1 MSEFVCRVADADG
14 RVFSHVEAANTLDE
28 ARQKLA
34 ERGLFVY
41 SVEARGGRVGS
52 LLRRR
57 TGRQIGGSDFLILN
71 QQFNTLIKAGLPI
84 LRALELL
91 AARASSSRLRPVVE
105 QIRDHVRE
113 GKSLSEA
120 VDEAG
125 VFSKVYSTAILAGE
139 KSGNLPGVLDYYI
152 AYQRVSTGVKKKI
165 AATLVYPVL
174 LITVAIIIV
183 TYLVTGVVP
192 RFALLYRDMN
202 VELPT
207 PTRVLIALTVDYRFL
222 FLGFV
227 ALLALIAM
235 GVFLWSRTDEGGTAL
250 DRFKFRL
257 PLVGDTLL
265 KFQVAQFSRTLSTLL
280 TGGTPLVAG
289 LQTATEAITSKL
301 LQSTVAEATQMV
313 REGESLHAALASKG
327 VMPKMAVDMIE
338 VGESSG
344 AISPMLNSVAEFYE
358 EEVNLRL
365 GAMVAIIEPVL
376 LIIMGMFV
384 AFILISDELPLLLGK
399 KLLIRV
405 ATARQIAD
413 VLKRTEQS
421 QRVLEQATEA
431 FALQAPKEE

>member
-41 SVEARGGRVGS
+41 SVEARGGRIGS

-84 LRALELL
+84 LRALDLL
-91 AARASSSRLRPVVE
+91 ATRASSARLRPVVE

-152 AYQRVSTGVKKKI
+152 AYQRVSTNVRKKVL
-165 AATLVYPVL
+165 ATLVYPVL
-174 LITVAIIIV
+174 L
-183 TYLVTGVVP
+183 
-192 RFALLYRDMN
+192 
-202 VELPT
+202 
-207 PTRVLIALTVDYRFL
+207 
-222 FLGFV
+222 
-227 ALLALIAM
+227 
-235 GVFLWSRTDEGGTAL
+235 
-250 DRFKFRL
+250 
-257 PLVGDTLL
+257 
-265 KFQVAQFSRTLSTLL
+265 LSD
-280 TGGTPLVAG
+280 
-289 LQTATEAITSKL
+289 AITSKL
-301 LQSTVAEATQMV
+301 LRTTVGQATQMV

-327 VMPKMAVDMIE
+327 VMPEMALDMIE

-344 AISPMLNSVAEFYE
+344 ALSPMLNSVAE
-358 EEVNLRL
+358 
-365 GAMVAIIEPVL
+365 
-376 LIIMGMFV
+376 
-384 AFILISDELPLLLGK
+384 
-399 KLLIRV
+399 
-405 ATARQIAD
+405 
-413 VLKRTEQS
+413 
-421 QRVLEQATEA
+421 
-431 FALQAPKEE
+431 

>member
-1 MSEFVCRVADADG
+1 MGEFVCRVADADG
-14 RVFSHVEAANTLDE
+14 RVFSHVEPANTLDE

-57 TGRQIGGSDFLILN
+57 TSRNIGGSDFLILN

-84 LRALELL
+84 LRALDLL
-91 AARASSSRLRPVVE
+91 ATRASSARLRPVVE
-105 QIRDHVRE
+105 QIRDQVRE

-174 LITVAIIIV
+174 LITVAIVIV
-183 TYLVTGVVP
+183 TYLVTGVIP
-192 RFALLYRDMN
+192 KFALLYRDMN

-227 ALLALIAM
+227 GLLVLIAM
-235 GVFLWSRTDEGGTAL
+235 GVFLWTRTDQGGTAF

-265 KFQVAQFSRTLSTLL
+265 KFQVAQFSRTLATLL

-289 LQTATEAITSKL
+289 LQTATEAITSRL
-301 LQSTVAEATQMV
+301 LQSTVAQATQMV

-327 VMPKMAVDMIE
+327 VIPKMAVDMIE

-365 GAMVAIIEPVL
+365 GAMVAVIEPVL
-376 LIIMGMFV
+376 LIIMGAFV
-384 AFILISDELPLLLGK
+384 AFILISLYLPIFSFSVNG
-399 KLLIRV
+399 
-405 ATARQIAD
+405 AR
-413 VLKRTEQS
+413 
-421 QRVLEQATEA
+421 
-431 FALQAPKEE
+431 